1 MLTQIEE
8 LVAAVEEGTISRR
21 CLIARLGAIAACMAG
36 VRHVAAAS
44 RPAETTTFNAVGLN
58 HIALRVSSIARSRDF
73 YKKHLGLTVMR
84 ERDGQNCFMRCGE
97 HFVAL
102 FRAAEPGLDH
112 FCYTIKKYEP
122 AAVVN
127 KLNAAGLKP
136 RRVENRVYFD
146 DPDGITVQLSA
157 RNNRL

>member
-21 CLIARLGAIAACMAG
+21 SLVVRLGAIAACMAG
-36 VRHVAAAS
+36 VKHVAAAY
-44 RPAETTTFNAVGLN
+44 PEAATFNAVGLN
-58 HIALRVSSIARSRDF
+58 HIALNVRDVARSRDF

-84 ERDGQNCFMRCGE
+84 ERNGQNCFMRCGE

>member
-1 MLTQIEE
+1 MLTQIDE

-21 CLIARLGAIAACMAG
+21 CLIARLGALAACMAG
-36 VRHVAAAS
+36 AKNVATAS
-44 RPAETTTFNAVGLN
+44 QPEASTFDAVGLN
-58 HIALRVSSIARSRDF
+58 HIALSVNDVARSRDF

-112 FCYTIKKYEP
+112 YCYTIKEYAP
-122 AAVVN
+122 AAVVD
-127 KLNAAGLKP
+127 KLNAVGLKP
-136 RRVENRVYFD
+136 RRVENRVYFA
-146 DPDGITVQLSA
+146 DPDGITVQVSA
-157 RNNRL
+157 RNNRP

>member
-36 VRHVAAAS
+36 VKHVAAAS
-44 RPAETTTFNAVGLN
+44 HPGATTFNAVGLN
-58 HIALRVSSIARSRDF
+58 HIALSVSDVGRSRDF

-112 FCYTIKKYEP
+112 YCYTIEEYAP

-127 KLNAAGLKP
+127 KLNVVGLNP

-157 RNNRL
+157 PNNRP

>member
-8 LVAAVEEGTISRR
+8 LVAAVEGGTISRR
-21 CLIARLGAIAACMAG
+21 CLIARLGAVAACMAG
-36 VRHVAAAS
+36 AKHVAAAS
-44 RPAETTTFNAVGLN
+44 HADATTFRAVGLN
-58 HIALRVSSIARSRDF
+58 HIALSVSDVGRSRDF

-102 FRAAEPGLDH
+102 FRAGEPGLDH
-112 FCYTIKKYEP
+112 YCYTIEEYAP
-122 AAVVN
+122 AAVVT
-127 KLNAAGLKP
+127 KLKVVGLNP

-146 DPDGITVQLSA
+146 DPDGITVQISA
-157 RNNRL
+157 RNNRP

>member
-21 CLIARLGAIAACMAG
+21 CLIARLGVIAAWLAG
-36 VRHVAAAS
+36 AKNVAAAS
-44 RPAETTTFNAVGLN
+44 QPEASTFNAVGLN
-58 HIALRVSSIARSRDF
+58 HIALSVSDVARSRDF

-102 FRAAEPGLDH
+102 FRATEPGLDH
-112 FCYTIKKYEP
+112 YCYTIKEYVP
-122 AAVVN
+122 AAVVD
-127 KLNAAGLKP
+127 KLNAVGLKP

-146 DPDGITVQLSA
+146 DPDGITVQVSA
-157 RNNRL
+157 RDNRP

>member
-8 LVAAVEEGTISRR
+8 LVDAFEEGSISRR
-21 CLIARLGAIAACMAG
+21 CLIARLGAVAACMAG
-36 VRHVAAAS
+36 VKNLAAAS
-44 RPAETTTFNAVGLN
+44 QPEATTFNAVGLN
-58 HIALRVSSIARSRDF
+58 HIALSVSDVGRSRDF

-112 FCYTIKKYEP
+112 YCYTIKEYAP
-122 AAVVN
+122 AVVVN
-127 KLNAAGLKP
+127 KLNAVGLSP

-146 DPDGITVQLSA
+146 DPDGITVQVSA
-157 RNNRL
+157 RNNRP

>member
-1 MLTQIEE
+1 MFTQIEE

-21 CLIARLGAIAACMAG
+21 CLIARLGAVAACMAG
-36 VRHVAAAS
+36 AKNVAAAS
-44 RPAETTTFNAVGLN
+44 QPEASTFNALGLN
-58 HIALRVSSIARSRDF
+58 HIALSVSDVGRSRDF

-84 ERDGQNCFMRCGE
+84 ERDGQSCFMGCGE

-112 FCYTIKKYEP
+112 YCYTIKEYAP
-122 AAVVN
+122 AVVVN
-127 KLNAAGLKP
+127 KLNAVGLKP

-146 DPDGITVQLSA
+146 DPDGITVQVSA
-157 RNNRL
+157 RNNRP

>member
-1 MLTQIEE
+1 MLTQIDE

-21 CLIARLGAIAACMAG
+21 CLIARLGAIAACLAG
-36 VRHVAAAS
+36 AKNVAAAS
-44 RPAETTTFNAVGLN
+44 QPEASTFNAVGLN
-58 HIALRVSSIARSRDF
+58 HIALSVSDIGRSRDF

-112 FCYTIKKYEP
+112 YCYTIKEYAP
-122 AAVVN
+122 AAVVH
-127 KLNAAGLKP
+127 KLNAVGLKP
-136 RRVENRVYFD
+136 RRVESRVYFD

-157 RNNRL
+157 RKNRP